1 MDLDLGHIIQTP
13 VSRLNEYLSESLVRI
28 YLENKIHEFYQKK
41 HENNKSPDSDGYT
54 VDFLNLFW
62 VDLKEFILKS
72 INCIPIFQRL
82 GIV

>member
-1 MDLDLGHIIQTP
+1 MNSI
-13 VSRLNEYLSESLVRI
+13 
-28 YLENKIHEFYQKK
+28 KKK

-54 VDFLNLFW
+54 VDFLKLFW